1 MQTKSVYIAGSTGS
15 IGTQALAVCKKH
27 GIRVV
32 GLSCGKNYRLL
43 CEQAKEFDVKVL
55 HIGDE
60 RAVEEVKQL
69 FPGCEVATGEEALCR
84 QIQESDADTLLDAI
98 VGSAGLKPA
107 VAGIVSKKKLA
118 LANKETIV
126 CAGQLIMDLAKENG
140 VTIFPVDSEH
150 SAIFQC
156 LLGNHDREVK
166 RILLTASGGPF
177 FGRETLDNIR
187 PEDALKHPNWDMG
200 NKITIDSATLMNKG
214 LEVIE
219 AYHLFGH
226 KPIQV
231 LVHRESIIH
240 SMVEYVDNA
249 IMAQLG
255 TPDMTIPIQLSMTYP
270 NRMESDAGEVDFVKL
285 GTLSFYEP
293 DAKKFRCLQLAYDA
307 LSIGGTMPCVL
318 NGANEI
324 AVDAFLQGNIGFPD
338 IPKLIEQTMQAHT
351 AISDYTLEDVF
362 SVDLWAKNYARAL
375 VTGFGKS
382 CNQSMEELK

>member
-27 GIRVV
+27 GIRVA

-43 CEQAKEFDVKVL
+43 CEQAKEFGVKVV

-60 RAVEEVKQL
+60 SAVEEVKQL
-69 FPGCEVATGEEALCR
+69 LPDCQVGCGEEELCR
-84 QIQESDADTLLDAI
+84 QITKSDADTLLDAI

-107 VAGIVSKKKLA
+107 VAGIVSQKKLA

-126 CAGQLIMDLAKENG
+126 CAGQLIMDLAQQNG

-156 LLGNHDREVK
+156 LLGNNDREVK

-177 FGRETLDNIR
+177 FGRDSLDNIR

-226 KPIQV
+226 KPIKV

-240 SMVEYVDNA
+240 SMVEYVDHA

-255 TPDMTIPIQLSMTYP
+255 TPDMTIPIQLSLTYP
-270 NRMESDAGEVDFVKL
+270 NRVESDAGEVDFIKL
-285 GTLSFYEP
+285 GTLSFFEP
-293 DAKKFRCLQLAYDA
+293 DAEKFRCLQLAYDA
-307 LSIGGTMPCVL
+307 LSVGGTMPCVL

-324 AVDAFLQGNIGFPD
+324 AVDAFLHGTIGFTD
-338 IPKLIEQTMQAHT
+338 IPKLIEKTMNAHT
-351 AISDYTLEDVF
+351 VISDYTLEDVF
-362 SVDLWAKNYARAL
+362 SADLWAKNYAR
-375 VTGFGKS
+375 
-382 CNQSMEELK
+382 ELLSEF

>member
-1 MQTKSVYIAGSTGS
+1 MQTKSLYIAGSTGS

-27 GIRVV
+27 GIRVA
-32 GLSCGKNYRLL
+32 GLSCGKNYQLL
-43 CEQAKEFDVKVL
+43 CEQAKEFGVKTL
-55 HIGDE
+55 HIGD
-60 RAVEEVKQL
+60 ANALEEVKKLCPDCQVL
-69 FPGCEVATGEEALCR
+69 SGEEELVR

-126 CAGQLIMDLAKENG
+126 CAGQLIMDLAQEHG

-156 LLGNHDREVK
+156 LLGNCDREVK
-166 RILLTASGGPF
+166 QILLTASGGPF
-177 FGRETLDNIR
+177 FGRETLDDIR

-200 NKITIDSATLMNKG
+200 QKITIDSATLMNKG

-219 AYHLFGH
+219 AYHLFAH
-226 KPIQV
+226 KPIKV

-240 SMVEYVDNA
+240 SMVEYVDHA
-249 IMAQLG
+249 IIAQLG
-255 TPDMTIPIQLSMTYP
+255 TPDMTIPIQLSLTYP
-270 NRMESDAGEVDFVKL
+270 NRLESDAGEVDFCKL

-293 DAKKFRCLQLAYDA
+293 NTEKFRCLQLAYDA
-307 LSIGGTMPCVL
+307 LAIGGTMPCVL
-318 NGANEI
+318 NGANEV
-324 AVDAFLQGNIGFPD
+324 AVDAFLHGKLGFTQ
-338 IPKLIEQTMQAHT
+338 IPELIEQTMQAHT
-351 AISDYTLEDVF
+351 AIIDYTLEDVF

-375 VTGFGKS
+375 LSDK
-382 CNQSMEELK
+382 CN

>member
-1 MQTKSVYIAGSTGS
+1 MNMQTKSVYIAGSTGS

-27 GIRVV
+27 GIRVA
-32 GLSCGKNYRLL
+32 GLSCGKNAELL
-43 CEQAKEFDVKVL
+43 IRQAKEFGVKYV

-60 RAVEEVKQL
+60 KGYRLAKEQL
-69 FPGCEVATGEEALCR
+69 PGCQVATGEEALCR
-84 QIQESDADTLLDAI
+84 QIEESDADTLLDAI

-107 VAGIVSKKKLA
+107 IAGIKSHKKLA

-126 CAGQLIMDLAKENG
+126 CAGQLIMDMATEHG
-140 VTIFPVDSEH
+140 VTVFPVDSEH

-156 LLGNHDREVK
+156 LLGNRDCDVK

-177 FGRETLDNIR
+177 FHREDLSDIR

-249 IMAQLG
+249 IIAQLG
-255 TPDMTIPIQLSMTYP
+255 TPDMTIPIQLALTYP
-270 NRMESDAGEVDFVKL
+270 ERAESDAGEVDFVKL

-293 DAKKFRCLQLAYDA
+293 DTKKFRCLQLAYDA
-307 LSIGGTMPCVL
+307 LAIGGTMPCVL
-318 NGANEI
+318 NGANEV
-324 AVDAFLQGNIGFPD
+324 AVDAFLKGKIGFSD
-338 IPKLIEQTMQAHT
+338 IPRVIENTMKAHT
-351 AISDYTLEDVF
+351 AILDYTMDDVF
-362 SVDLWAKNYARAL
+362 AADCFAKEYARSL
-375 VTGFGKS
+375 L
-382 CNQSMEELK
+382 SMEETK

>member
-1 MQTKSVYIAGSTGS
+1 MQTKSLYIAGSTGS

-27 GIRVV
+27 GIRVA
-32 GLSCGKNYRLL
+32 GLSCGKNYLML
-43 CEQAKEFDVKVL
+43 AEQAKAFQVKSV

-60 RAVEEVKQL
+60 SAVEALKEL
-69 FPGCEVATGEEALCR
+69 LPDCEVVTGEEALLE
-84 QIQESDADTLLDAI
+84 QIQKSDADTLLDAI

-107 VAGIVSKKKLA
+107 IAGILSKKKLA

-126 CAGQLIMDLAKENG
+126 CAGQLIMDLAAENG
-140 VTIFPVDSEH
+140 VTVFPVDSEH

-177 FGRETLDNIR
+177 FGRESLDGICA
-187 PEDALKHPNWDMG
+187 EDALKHPNWAMG
-200 NKITIDSATLMNKG
+200 KKITIDSATLMNKG

-226 KPIQV
+226 KPIKV

-255 TPDMTIPIQLSMTYP
+255 TPDMTIPIQLSLTYP

-285 GTLSFYEP
+285 QTLSFFEP
-293 DAKKFRCLQLAYDA
+293 DVEKFRCLQLAYDA
-307 LSIGGTMPCVL
+307 LSVGGTMPCVL
-318 NGANEI
+318 NGANEV
-324 AVDAFLQGNIGFPD
+324 AVDAFLNGKIGFTD
-338 IPKLIEQTMQAHT
+338 IPKFIEKTMSAHRV
-351 AISDYTLEDVF
+351 ISDYTLEDVF
-362 SVDLWAKNYARAL
+362 SVDLWAKKYARDLLDTA
-375 VTGFGKS
+375 K
-382 CNQSMEELK
+382 

>member
-1 MQTKSVYIAGSTGS
+1 MEMQTKSVYIAGSTGS

-27 GIRVV
+27 GIRVA
-32 GLSCGKNYRLL
+32 GLSCGKNAELL
-43 CEQAKEFDVKVL
+43 IRQAKEFDVKYV

-60 RAVEEVKQL
+60 NGYHLVKTRLPDCIVE
-69 FPGCEVATGEEALCR
+69 TGEDTLCR
-84 QIQESDADTLLDAI
+84 QIEESDADTLLDAI

-107 VAGIVSKKKLA
+107 ISGIKSRKKLA

-126 CAGQLIMDLAKENG
+126 CAGQLIMDMAEEYG

-156 LLGNHDREVK
+156 LLGNRDRDVK

-177 FGRETLDNIR
+177 FGREDLSGIR
-187 PEDALKHPNWDMG
+187 AEDALKHPNWDMG

-226 KPIQV
+226 KPIKV

-255 TPDMTIPIQLSMTYP
+255 TPDMTIPIQLALTYP
-270 NRMESDAGEVDFVKL
+270 ERAESDAGEVDFVTL

-293 DAKKFRCLQLAYDA
+293 DTKKFRCLQLAYDA

-318 NGANEI
+318 NGANEV
-324 AVDAFLQGNIGFPD
+324 AVDAFLKGNIGFLD
-338 IPKLIEQTMQAHT
+338 IPRIIEATMKAHT
-351 AISDYTLEDVF
+351 VILDYTMDDVLAADRF
-362 SVDLWAKNYARAL
+362 AKEYTRSL
-375 VTGFGKS
+375 
-382 CNQSMEELK
+382 L

>member
-1 MQTKSVYIAGSTGS
+1 MEMQTKSVYIAGSTGS

-27 GIRVV
+27 NIRVV
-32 GLSCGKNYRLL
+32 GLSCGKNAQLL
-43 CEQAKEFDVKVL
+43 AHQAKEFGVKYV

-60 RAVEEVKQL
+60 AGYHLVKEL
-69 FPGCEVATGEEALCR
+69 LPNCEVATGEDELCR
-84 QIQESDADTLLDAI
+84 QIAESDADTLLDAI

-107 VAGIVSKKKLA
+107 ISGIKSRKKLA

-126 CAGQLIMDLAKENG
+126 CAGQLIMDLAKQHG

-156 LLGNHDREVK
+156 LLGNRDCDVK

-177 FGRETLDNIR
+177 FHREDLSNIR

-226 KPIQV
+226 KPIKV

-240 SMVEYVDNA
+240 SMVEYADHA

-255 TPDMTIPIQLSMTYP
+255 TPDMTIPIQLALTYP
-270 NRMESDAGEVDFVKL
+270 ERFESDAGEVDFVKL

-293 DAKKFRCLQLAYDA
+293 DSEKFRCLQLAYNA
-307 LSIGGTMPCVL
+307 LAIGGTMPCVL
-318 NGANEI
+318 NGANEV
-324 AVDAFLQGNIGFPD
+324 AVDAFLKGRISFLD
-338 IPKLIEQTMQAHT
+338 IPRIIEDTMNAHHVIT
-351 AISDYTLEDVF
+351 DYTMEDVLAADRF
-362 SVDLWAKNYARAL
+362 AKEYACAVL
-375 VTGFGKS
+375 SKL
-382 CNQSMEELK
+382 EETK

>member
-1 MQTKSVYIAGSTGS
+1 
-15 IGTQALAVCKKH
+15 LAVCKKH
-27 GIRVV
+27 GIRVA
-32 GLSCGKNYRLL
+32 GLSCGKNAELL
-43 CEQAKEFDVKVL
+43 LRQAKEFGVKHV

-60 RAVEEVKQL
+60 AGYQL
-69 FPGCEVATGEEALCR
+69 LKVQLPDCEVATGEDELCR
-84 QIQESDADTLLDAI
+84 QISESDADTLLDAI

-107 VAGIVSKKKLA
+107 ISGIQSKKKLA

-140 VTIFPVDSEH
+140 VTVFPVDSEH
-150 SAIFQC
+150 SAIFQS
-156 LLGNHDREVK
+156 LLGNRDCDVK

-177 FGRETLDNIR
+177 FSREDLSDVR

-255 TPDMTIPIQLSMTYP
+255 TPDMTIPIQLALTYP
-270 NRMESDAGEVDFVKL
+270 ERAESDAGEVDFVKL

-293 DAKKFRCLQLAYDA
+293 DPEKFRCLSLAYKA
-307 LSIGGTMPCVL
+307 LAIGGTMPCVL
-318 NGANEI
+318 NGANEV
-324 AVDAFLQGNIGFPD
+324 AVDAFLKGKIGFLD
-338 IPKLIEQTMQAHT
+338 IPRVIETTMKAHT
-351 AISDYTLEDVF
+351 VIMDYTMDDVLLADRF
-362 SVDLWAKNYARAL
+362 AKDYARSL
-375 VTGFGKS
+375 
-382 CNQSMEELK
+382 L

>member
-1 MQTKSVYIAGSTGS
+1 MDMQTKSVYIAGSTGS

-27 GIRVV
+27 GIRVA
-32 GLSCGKNYRLL
+32 GLSCGKNAELL
-43 CEQAKEFDVKVL
+43 IAQAKEFDVKYV

-60 RAVEEVKQL
+60 DGYHIVKAQL
-69 FPGCEVATGEEALCR
+69 PDCEVTTGEEELCR
-84 QIQESDADTLLDAI
+84 QIFESDADTLLDAI

-107 VAGIVSKKKLA
+107 IAGICSCKKLA

-126 CAGQLIMDLAKENG
+126 CAGQLIMDMAAEYG
-140 VTIFPVDSEH
+140 VAVFPVDSEH

-156 LLGNHDREVK
+156 LLGNRDRDVK

-177 FGRETLDNIR
+177 FGREDLSHIR
-187 PEDALKHPNWDMG
+187 AEDALKHPNWDMG

-226 KPIQV
+226 KPIKV

-249 IMAQLG
+249 IIAQLG
-255 TPDMTIPIQLSMTYP
+255 TPDMTIPIQLALTYP
-270 NRMESDAGEVDFVKL
+270 ERAESDAGEVDFVKL

-293 DAKKFRCLQLAYDA
+293 DAEKFRCLQLAYDA
-307 LSIGGTMPCVL
+307 LAIGGTMPCVL
-318 NGANEI
+318 NGANEV
-324 AVDAFLQGNIGFPD
+324 AVDAFLKGNIGFLD
-338 IPKLIEQTMQAHT
+338 IPRIIEATMKAHSV
-351 AISDYTLEDVF
+351 IVDYTMDDVF
-362 SVDLWAKNYARAL
+362 SADSFAKEYARSL
-375 VTGFGKS
+375 
-382 CNQSMEELK
+382 L

>member
-27 GIRVV
+27 GIRVE
-32 GLSCGKNYRLL
+32 GLSCGKNYKLL
-43 CEQAKEFDVKVL
+43 YEQAKEFGVKSV

-60 RAVEEVKQL
+60 TAVAELQKL
-69 FPGCEVATGEEALCR
+69 LPDCEVATGEEELVR
-84 QIQESDADTLLDAI
+84 QIQESKADTLLDAI

-107 VAGIVSKKKLA
+107 VAGIVSHKKLA

-126 CAGQLIMDLAKENG
+126 CAGQLIMDLAKEHD

-156 LLGNHDREVK
+156 LLGNNDREVK

-177 FGRETLDNIR
+177 FGRDDLSGIR
-187 PEDALKHPNWDMG
+187 AEDALKHPNWDMG
-200 NKITIDSATLMNKG
+200 QKITIDSATLMNKG

-226 KPIQV
+226 KPIRV

-249 IMAQLG
+249 ILAQLG
-255 TPDMTIPIQLSMTYP
+255 TPDMTIPIQLSLTYP

-285 GTLSFYEP
+285 GTLSFFEP
-293 DAKKFRCLQLAYDA
+293 DAEKFRCLQLAYDA

-318 NGANEI
+318 NGANEV
-324 AVDAFLQGNIGFPD
+324 AVDAFLHGKIGFTE
-338 IPKLIEQTMQAHT
+338 IPKLIEKTMNAHQV
-351 AISDYTLEDVF
+351 ISDYTLEDVF
-362 SVDLWAKNYARAL
+362 SVDLWAKNYARDLLDAA
-375 VTGFGKS
+375 K
-382 CNQSMEELK
+382 

>member
-1 MQTKSVYIAGSTGS
+1 MDMQTKSVYIAGSTGS

-27 GIRVV
+27 GIRVA
-32 GLSCGKNYRLL
+32 GLSCGNNAELL
-43 CEQAKEFDVKVL
+43 IRQAKEFGVKTV
-55 HIGDE
+55 HIGSQDGYHL
-60 RAVEEVKQL
+60 VKEQL
-69 FPGCEVATGEEALCR
+69 PGCEVATGEEELCR
-84 QIQESDADTLLDAI
+84 QIEESDADTLLDAI

-107 VAGIVSKKKLA
+107 IAGIKSQKKLA

-126 CAGQLIMDLAKENG
+126 CAGQLIMDMAKQYG
-140 VTIFPVDSEH
+140 VTVFPVDSEH

-156 LLGNHDREVK
+156 LLGNRDRDVK

-177 FGRETLDNIR
+177 FGREDLSGIR
-187 PEDALKHPNWDMG
+187 AEDALKHPNWDMG

-226 KPIQV
+226 KPIKV

-255 TPDMTIPIQLSMTYP
+255 TPDMTIPIQLALTYP
-270 NRMESDAGEVDFVKL
+270 DRAESDAGEVDFVKL

-293 DAKKFRCLQLAYDA
+293 DSEKFRCLQLAFDA
-307 LSIGGTMPCVL
+307 LSVGGTMPCVL
-318 NGANEI
+318 NGANEV
-324 AVDAFLQGNIGFPD
+324 AVDAFLKGNIGFLD
-338 IPKLIEQTMQAHT
+338 IPRIIEATMKAHSV
-351 AISDYTLEDVF
+351 ILDYTMEDVF
-362 SVDLWAKNYARAL
+362 SADAFAKEYARSL
-375 VTGFGKS
+375 
-382 CNQSMEELK
+382 L

>member
-15 IGTQALAVCKKH
+15 IGTQALEVCKKH
-27 GIRVV
+27 GIRVL
-32 GLSCGKNYRLL
+32 GLSCGKNAELL
-43 CEQAKEFDVKVL
+43 YEQAKAYDVKVL
-55 HIGDE
+55 HIGD
-60 RAVEEVKQL
+60 AACVEELRKKL
-69 FPGCEVATGEEALCR
+69 PDCEISTGEEELVR
-84 QIQESDADTLLDAI
+84 QIQNSKADTLLDAI

-126 CAGQLIMDLAKENG
+126 CAGQLIMDLAEEHG

-177 FGRETLDNIR
+177 FGRADLEGIR
-187 PEDALKHPNWDMG
+187 PEDALQHPNWDMG
-200 NKITIDSATLMNKG
+200 QKITIDSATLMNKG

-226 KPIQV
+226 KPIKV

-249 IMAQLG
+249 ILAQLG
-255 TPDMTIPIQLSMTYP
+255 TPDMTIPIQLSLTYP
-270 NRMESDAGEVDFVKL
+270 NRLESDAGEVDFVKL
-285 GTLSFYEP
+285 ATLSFFEP
-293 DAKKFRCLQLAYDA
+293 DTEKFRCLQLAFDA
-307 LSIGGTMPCVL
+307 LDIGGTMPCVL
-318 NGANEI
+318 NGANEV
-324 AVDAFLQGNIGFPD
+324 AVAAFLEGTIGFTD
-338 IPKLIEQTMQAHT
+338 IPKLIEQTMNAHT
-351 AISDYTLEDVF
+351 VITDYTLEDVF
-362 SVDLWAKNYARAL
+362 SADLWAKDYARSILAQ
-375 VTGFGKS
+375 FAK
-382 CNQSMEELK
+382 NK

>member
-1 MQTKSVYIAGSTGS
+1 MATQTKSVYIAGSTGS
-15 IGTQALAVCKKH
+15 IGTQALEVCKKH
-27 GIRVV
+27 GIRVA
-32 GLSCGKNYRLL
+32 GLSCGKNAELL
-43 CEQAKEFDVKVL
+43 IRQAKEFDVRYV

-60 RAVEEVKQL
+60 VGYHLVKAQL
-69 FPGCEVATGEEALCR
+69 PGCEVATGEDALCR
-84 QIQESDADTLLDAI
+84 QIEESDADTLLDAI

-107 VAGIVSKKKLA
+107 ISGIKSRKKLA

-126 CAGQLIMDLAKENG
+126 CAGGLIMDMAKEYG
-140 VTIFPVDSEH
+140 VTVFPVDSEH

-156 LLGNHDREVK
+156 LLGNRDRDVK

-177 FGRETLDNIR
+177 FGREDLSDIR
-187 PEDALKHPNWDMG
+187 AEDALKHPNWDMG

-226 KPIQV
+226 KSIKV

-255 TPDMTIPIQLSMTYP
+255 TPDMTIPIQLALTYP
-270 NRMESDAGEVDFVKL
+270 QRAESDAGEVDFVKL

-293 DAKKFRCLQLAYDA
+293 DAKKFRCLSLAYDA
-307 LSIGGTMPCVL
+307 LAIGGTMPCVL
-318 NGANEI
+318 NGANEV
-324 AVDAFLQGNIGFPD
+324 AVDAFLKGKIGFLD
-338 IPKLIEQTMQAHT
+338 IPRIIETTMKAHT
-351 AISDYTLEDVF
+351 VILDYTMDDVF
-362 SVDLWAKNYARAL
+362 SADRFAKEYARSL
-375 VTGFGKS
+375 
-382 CNQSMEELK
+382 L

>member
-27 GIRVV
+27 GIQVL

-43 CEQAKEFDVKVL
+43 CEQAKEFQVKTV

-60 RAVEEVKQL
+60 SKVEEVKKL
-69 FPGCEVATGEEALCR
+69 LPDCNVSTGEEELAR
-84 QIQESDADTLLDAI
+84 QIQESPADTLLDAI

-107 VAGIVSKKKLA
+107 VAGILSKKKLA

-126 CAGQLIMDLAKENG
+126 CAGQLIMDLAKANG

-156 LLGNHDREVK
+156 LLGNNDREVK

-177 FGRETLDNIR
+177 FQRESLVGIR

-200 NKITIDSATLMNKG
+200 KKITIDSATLMNKG

-226 KPIQV
+226 KPIKV
-231 LVHRESIIH
+231 LIHRESIIH
-240 SMVEYVDNA
+240 SMVEYCDNA
-249 IMAQLG
+249 IIAQLG
-255 TPDMTIPIQLSMTYP
+255 TPDMTIPIQLSLTYP
-270 NRMESDAGEVDFVKL
+270 NRLESDAGEVDFVKL
-285 GTLSFYEP
+285 GTLSFFEP
-293 DAKKFRCLQLAYDA
+293 DVKKFRCLALAYEA
-307 LSIGGTMPCVL
+307 LSLGGTMPCVL
-318 NGANEI
+318 NGANEVF
-324 AVDAFLQGNIGFPD
+324 VDAFLNGTIGFTE
-338 IPKLIEQTMQAHT
+338 IPELIEKTMNAHQVIT
-351 AISDYTLEDVF
+351 DYTLEDVF
-362 SVDLWAKNYARAL
+362 SADLWAKNYAKEL
-375 VTGFGKS
+375 LK
-382 CNQSMEELK
+382 EEL

>member
-27 GIRVV
+27 GISVL

-43 CEQAKEFDVKVL
+43 CEQAKEFGVKTV
-55 HIGDE
+55 HIGDS
-60 RAVEEVKQL
+60 AALEEVKRLLPDCQ
-69 FPGCEVATGEEALCR
+69 VSTGEEELCR
-84 QIQESDADTLLDAI
+84 QIRESRADTLLDAI

-126 CAGQLIMDLAKENG
+126 CAGQLVMDLAKENG

-156 LLGNHDREVK
+156 LLGNNDREVK

-177 FGRETLDNIR
+177 FGRDDLSGIR

-200 NKITIDSATLMNKG
+200 QKITIDSATLMNKG

-226 KPIQV
+226 KPIKV

-240 SMVEYVDNA
+240 SMVEYIDNA
-249 IMAQLG
+249 IIAQLG
-255 TPDMTIPIQLSMTYP
+255 TPDMTIPIQLSLTYP
-270 NRMESDAGEVDFVKL
+270 NRMESDAGEVDFVAM
-285 GTLSFYEP
+285 GSLSFFEP
-293 DAKKFRCLQLAYDA
+293 DAGKFRCLQLAYDA
-307 LSIGGTMPCVL
+307 LAVGGTMPCVL
-318 NGANEI
+318 NGANEV
-324 AVDAFLQGNIGFPD
+324 AVAAFLGGKIAFTE
-338 IPKLIEQTMQAHT
+338 IPKVIEATMQAHQV
-351 AISDYTLEDVF
+351 ILDYTLEDVF
-362 SVDLWAKNYARAL
+362 SADLWAKKYAEAYL
-375 VTGFGKS
+375 T
-382 CNQSMEELK
+382 EL

>member
-27 GIRVV
+27 GIRVE
-32 GLSCGKNYRLL
+32 GLSCGKNHRLL
-43 CEQAKEFDVKVL
+43 AKQAKEFGVKYI

-60 RAVEEVKQL
+60 TAVAELKQL
-69 FPGCEVATGEEALCR
+69 LPDCEVATGTEELVR
-84 QIQESDADTLLDAI
+84 QIKESKADTLLDAI

-126 CAGQLIMDLAKENG
+126 CAGQLIMDLAKEHG

-156 LLGNHDREVK
+156 LLGNNDREVK

-177 FGRETLDNIR
+177 FGRDDLSGIR
-187 PEDALKHPNWDMG
+187 AEDALKHPNWDMG
-200 NKITIDSATLMNKG
+200 QKITIDSATLMNKG

-226 KPIQV
+226 KPIKV

-255 TPDMTIPIQLSMTYP
+255 TPDMTIPIQLSLTYP

-285 GTLSFYEP
+285 GTLSFFEP
-293 DAKKFRCLQLAYDA
+293 DAEKFRCLQLAYDA
-307 LSIGGTMPCVL
+307 LAIGGTMPCVL
-318 NGANEI
+318 NGANEV
-324 AVDAFLQGNIGFPD
+324 AVDAFLHGKIGFTD
-338 IPKLIEQTMQAHT
+338 IPKLIEKTMKAHQV
-351 AISDYTLEDVF
+351 ISDYTLEDVF
-362 SVDLWAKNYARAL
+362 SVDLWAKNYARDLLDAA
-375 VTGFGKS
+375 K
-382 CNQSMEELK
+382 

>member
-15 IGTQALAVCKKH
+15 IGTQALKVCKKH
-27 GIRVV
+27 NIRVA

-43 CEQAKEFDVKVL
+43 LEQAKEFDVKHI
-55 HIGDE
+55 HIGDKT
-60 RAVEEVKQL
+60 AVEELKKHL
-69 FPGCEVATGEEALCR
+69 PHCEVLTGEDALSE
-84 QIQESDADTLLDAI
+84 QIIKSDADTLLDAI

-107 VAGIVSKKKLA
+107 VAGILSKKKLA

-126 CAGQLIMDLAKENG
+126 CAGQLIMDLAEANG
-140 VTIFPVDSEH
+140 VTVFPVDSEH

-156 LLGNHDREVK
+156 LLGNNDREVK

-177 FGRETLDNIR
+177 FGRETLDGICAL
-187 PEDALKHPNWDMG
+187 DALKHPNWDMG
-200 NKITIDSATLMNKG
+200 QKITIDSATLMNKG

-226 KPIQV
+226 KPIKV

-255 TPDMTIPIQLSMTYP
+255 TPDMTIPIQLSLTYP
-270 NRMESDAGEVDFVKL
+270 NRVESDAGEVDFVKL

-293 DAKKFRCLQLAYDA
+293 DVEKFRCLQLAYDA
-307 LSIGGTMPCVL
+307 LSVGGTLPCVL
-318 NGANEI
+318 NGANEV
-324 AVDAFLQGNIGFPD
+324 AVDAFLKGEIGFTD
-338 IPKLIEQTMQAHT
+338 IPEVIEQTMNAHT
-351 AISDYTLEDVF
+351 VILDYTLEDVF
-362 SVDLWAKNYARAL
+362 SQDRWAKEYA
-375 VTGFGKS
+375 KS
-382 CNQSMEELK
+382 ILPKRQ

>member
-27 GIRVV
+27 GIRVE
-32 GLSCGKNYRLL
+32 GLSCGKNHRLL
-43 CEQAKEFDVKVL
+43 AKQAKEFGVKYI

-60 RAVEEVKQL
+60 TAVAELKQL
-69 FPGCEVATGEEALCR
+69 LPDCEVATGTEELVR
-84 QIQESDADTLLDAI
+84 QIKESKADTLLDAI

-126 CAGQLIMDLAKENG
+126 CAGQLIMDLAKEHG

-156 LLGNHDREVK
+156 LLGNNDREVK

-177 FGRETLDNIR
+177 FGRDDLSGIR
-187 PEDALKHPNWDMG
+187 AEDALKHPNWDMG
-200 NKITIDSATLMNKG
+200 QKITIDSATLMNKG

-226 KPIQV
+226 KPIKV

-255 TPDMTIPIQLSMTYP
+255 TPDMTIPIQLSLTYP

-285 GTLSFYEP
+285 GTLSFFEP
-293 DAKKFRCLQLAYDA
+293 DAEKFRCLQLAYDA

-318 NGANEI
+318 NGANEV
-324 AVDAFLQGNIGFPD
+324 AVDAFLHGKISFTD
-338 IPKLIEQTMQAHT
+338 ISKLIEKTMKAHQV
-351 AISDYTLEDVF
+351 ISDYTLEDVF
-362 SVDLWAKNYARAL
+362 SVDLWAKNYARDLLDAA
-375 VTGFGKS
+375 K
-382 CNQSMEELK
+382 